1 MDYLKGSKRI
11 VKPMAQQVSMGPN
24 DGRGEYSHN
33 LAQIYA
39 DGYKAGKEAGYE
51 QARQELKGDHPT
63 YTQAEIIALL
73 ESEEYASRH
82 GKTVAKDLREEWGVE

>member
-1 MDYLKGSKRI
+1 MDYLKGSKR
-11 VKPMAQQVSMGPN
+11 VVSPGAREVPMGTGGHPTALS
-24 DGRGEYSHN
+24 RN

-39 DGYKAGKEAGYE
+39 DGYKAGREAGYE
-51 QARQELKGDHPT
+51 QARQELRGDHPT
-63 YTQAEIIALL
+63 FTQAEIIALL